1 MDSRFA
7 RALVSAASLVA
18 IGCAA
23 DESGLEDGLP
33 GGSAGSAM
41 SGGSGGSGGAS
52 GGGGGGAQPSGGT
65 TGTSGASGTNGA
77 GSGGAPGGTG
87 GAGSGGAGSGAGGT
101 SGMGAASGAGGSSA
115 GGASGSGGSGGST
128 GCGKMGKTG
137 AFQQTITT
145 GGVERGYY
153 LSVPSTYDSSVPN
166 RLVFGYHGSNYTGI
180 MMRQYLDNER
190 APLLSGTV
198 FVYPDGIGLEDQPE
212 HIAWEL
218 AQNSRD
224 MVFFDDLLAKLESEY
239 CIDPD
244 RIFVNGQSYGGLMTN
259 ALGCFKGDVIRAIAV
274 VAGSGPRGSS
284 CQGQV
289 AAWLTHGMDDDS
301 VNFSSGE
308 ASRDHWVEANHCTTT
323 TLPGMPTQCLNYQG
337 CDAGYPVI
345 WCPHVNDG
353 GHQHPSF
360 GRAAVREFLA
370 SF

>member
-1 MDSRFA
+1 MDA
-7 RALVSAASLVA
+7 RLALALVSTVSLVA
-18 IGCAA
+18 LGCAA
-23 DESGLEDGLP
+23 DESGLEDSLP
-33 GGSAGSAM
+33 
-41 SGGSGGSGGAS
+41 
-52 GGGGGGAQPSGGT
+52 
-65 TGTSGASGTNGA
+65 
-77 GSGGAPGGTG
+77 G
-87 GAGSGGAGSGAGGT
+87 GAGSGGTAAPGASGGAGTGAGQSTGGASGASGSGTGGMSGGASGVGASSGAGVSGGAGA
-101 SGMGAASGAGGSSA
+101 SAGAGGMGAASGAAGSVTGGS
-115 GGASGSGGSGGST
+115 GGAGGSGGST

-137 AFQQTITT
+137 AFQQTMTAA
-145 GGVERGYY
+145 GLERGYY
-153 LSVPSTYDSSVPN
+153 LSVPTTYDASVPN

-180 MMRQYLDNER
+180 MMRQYLDLER
-190 APLLSGTV
+190 APLVAGTV
-198 FVYPDGIGLEDQPE
+198 FVYPDGLPLENQPD

-218 AQNSRD
+218 AADSRD
-224 MVFFDDLLAKLESEY
+224 MIYFDELLAKLESEY

-301 VNFSSGE
+301 VDFSSGE
-308 ASRDHWVEANHCTTT
+308 ASRDHWVEANHCTMT
-323 TLPGMPTQCLNYQG
+323 TLPGTPVQCLNYQG
-337 CDAGYPVI
+337 CDPGYPVI

>member
-1 MDSRFA
+1 MGA
-7 RALVSAASLVA
+7 VSGA
-18 IGCAA
+18 
-23 DESGLEDGLP
+23 
-33 GGSAGSAM
+33 AGS
-41 SGGSGGSGGAS
+41 STGGVGGA
-52 GGGGGGAQPSGGT
+52 
-65 TGTSGASGTNGA
+65 
-77 GSGGAPGGTG
+77 
-87 GAGSGGAGSGAGGT
+87 
-101 SGMGAASGAGGSSA
+101 
-115 GGASGSGGSGGST
+115 GGSGGST

-137 AFQQTITT
+137 AFQQTMTAA
-145 GGVERGYY
+145 GLERGYY
-153 LSVPSTYDSSVPN
+153 LSVPQTYDASVPN

-180 MMRQYLDNER
+180 MMRQYLDLER
-190 APLLSGTV
+190 APLVAGTV
-198 FVYPDGIGLEDQPE
+198 FVYPDGLPLEDQPD

-218 AQNSRD
+218 AANSRD
-224 MVFFDDLLAKLESEY
+224 MVFFDELLAKLQSEY
-239 CIDPD
+239 CIDPE

-301 VNFSSGE
+301 VSFSSGE
-308 ASRDHWVEANHCTTT
+308 ASRDHWALANHCTMTT
-323 TLPGMPTQCLNYQG
+323 VPGTPEQCLNYQG